1 MYVCLTSTKGSNASL
16 DWYLW
21 LFLGDCNV
29 QLAVVKR
36 TNGLLPGAQYNVTA
50 RVFVPHAIYGNY
62 FILVQTDSR
71 NNIYEHTD
79 EDNNVVPGKVIHC
92 TEHDGGFLHIA
103 LWRKRNV
110 LFGFKKTTTKKQ
122 QHYICRFEVLSQ
134 NFNWYIKLEH
144 LSICLDIVLTLKD
157 NVAIEFSKS
166 TKISVNLDCMSMHA
180 VSIVGSIG
188 GADLTNCRLTWVIYN
203 RYITYLF
210 VKSILH
216 VKYK

>member
-1 MYVCLTSTKGSNASL
+1 MSNASL

-29 QLAVVKR
+29 QLAVIKR

-71 NNIYEHTD
+71 NNIYEHTN
-79 EDNNVVPGKVIHC
+79 EDNNVVPGKVIRC

-110 LFGFKKTTTKKQ
+110 LFGCKIIKREKKKERTTYMQIWSSFT
-122 QHYICRFEVLSQ
+122 
-134 NFNWYIKLEH
+134 
-144 LSICLDIVLTLKD
+144 
-157 NVAIEFSKS
+157 EF
-166 TKISVNLDCMSMHA
+166 
-180 VSIVGSIG
+180 
-188 GADLTNCRLTWVIYN
+188 
-203 RYITYLF
+203 
-210 VKSILH
+210 
-216 VKYK
+216 